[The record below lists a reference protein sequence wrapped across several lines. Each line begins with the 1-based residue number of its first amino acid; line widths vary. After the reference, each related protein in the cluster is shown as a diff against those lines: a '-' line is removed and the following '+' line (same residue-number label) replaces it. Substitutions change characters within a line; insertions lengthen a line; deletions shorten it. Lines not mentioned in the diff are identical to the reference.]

1 MYRYVLIIIQN
12 LYYLIVAILDK
23 LPDTIAV
30 TKVVTDFEAAIW
42 KGVRETLFQVRYKD
56 VFFTGD
62 KQYGGM
68 CTTWFPGMYIIHFY
82 VIYRNRGRFDLLQ
95 IFQVAYNEKGSTY
108 NYVRKLMALPFLP
121 EEQIIPVFDTLK
133 EQATTH
139 MQPLVQY
146 VEDTWILSTVFK
158 PSNW

>member
-1 MYRYVLIIIQN
+1 MCFSLATSN
-12 LYYLIVAILDK
+12 M
-23 LPDTIAV
+23 
-30 TKVVTDFEAAIW
+30 AA
-42 KGVRETLFQVRYKD
+42 
-56 VFFTGD
+56 
-62 KQYGGM
+62 
-68 CTTWFPGMYIIHFY
+68 CATTWFPGMYIIHFY

-95 IFQVAYNEKGSTY
+95 IFQVAYNEKGTTY

-121 EEQIIPVFDTLK
+121 EGQIIPVFDTLK

-158 PSNW
+158 PSNWCVFMQSIRTNNDLEG